1 MIQTKEVQLTVDFKN
16 NNVYFNAGGV
26 KQTYNRDQALQ
37 LLNQDF
43 LLLAD
48 DTAIMGF
55 GGDEFKRVRDGIK
68 DYYNIREWY

>member
-26 KQTYNRDQALQ
+26 KQTYNREQALQ
-37 LLNQDF
+37 LLNQDS

-55 GGDEFKRVRDGIK
+55 GGDEFNRVRDGIK
-68 DYYNIREWY
+68 DYYNICEWY

>member
-1 MIQTKEVQLTVDFKN
+1 MVRSQQIELTVDFKN

-26 KQTYNRDQALQ
+26 KQTYNREQALQ
-37 LLNQDF
+37 LLNQDS

>member
-1 MIQTKEVQLTVDFKN
+1 MIQTKEVQLTIDFKQ

-26 KQTYNRDQALQ
+26 KQKYNREQALQ
-37 LLNQDF
+37 LLNQDS
-43 LLLAD
+43 LLLAN

-55 GGDEFKRVRDGIK
+55 GGEEFKKVCDGIK